1 MAIGQCWLRAHDS
14 RESAISAAWVRFRVL
29 CLEKNFNKE
38 RGGECLKRID
48 REAIALRTGKTGLA
62 ASKRNDSYCTTIKV
76 KVAAR
81 NDATATAILAR
92 ARDANRPNRS
102 LPHPIA
108 YRFRIMSPVRNIYST
123 RSDAHGLCRTRMPCA
138 TVCPHFRTAD
148 LNVPTI
154 IPVRRL
160 SRITSKNL
168 SMDWSVD
175 H

>member
-81 NDATATAILAR
+81 NDATATAILALDQT
-92 ARDANRPNRS
+92 AAC
-102 LPHPIA
+102 
-108 YRFRIMSPVRNIYST
+108 RIPSHIDSASCHLFAT
-123 RSDAHGLCRTRMPCA
+123 FTAHGQMRTDCAERECRAPQFA
-138 TVCPHFRTAD
+138 
-148 LNVPTI
+148 
-154 IPVRRL
+154 
-160 SRITSKNL
+160 RISEL
-168 SMDWSVD
+168 RI
-175 H
+175 